1 MSVICS
7 RSISFAL
14 PCFYRNLIPIYILS
28 NRFRNVKPIYEV
40 FSYSIEKYEILS
52 YNKSMDNIFKDLR
65 KAKQLTQKELADIFN
80 VDQTTV
86 SKWEVGKAL
95 PDYGTLQKLA
105 DFYNVS
111 IDYLLGR
118 DEKMSARFPTD
129 ISELEADLRKVNFPV
144 DEWMQLTD
152 EQKHI
157 LLSTIENFIKS
168 NK

>member
-1 MSVICS
+1 MG
-7 RSISFAL
+7 
-14 PCFYRNLIPIYILS
+14 
-28 NRFRNVKPIYEV
+28 
-40 FSYSIEKYEILS
+40 
-52 YNKSMDNIFKDLR
+52 NIFKNLR

-86 SKWEVGKAL
+86 SKWEVGKAI

-105 DFYNVS
+105 DYFNVS
-111 IDYLLGR
+111 VDYLLGR
-118 DEKMSARFPTD
+118 EEKMPAGFPTD

-152 EQKHI
+152 EQKNI

>member
-1 MSVICS
+1 MN
-7 RSISFAL
+7 AL
-14 PCFYRNLIPIYILS
+14 
-28 NRFRNVKPIYEV
+28 K
-40 FSYSIEKYEILS
+40 
-52 YNKSMDNIFKDLR
+52 MLR
-65 KAKQLTQKELADIFN
+65 KQKKLLQKELADIFN

-86 SKWEVGKAL
+86 SKWEVGKAI

-105 DFYNVS
+105 DYFNVS
-111 IDYLLGR
+111 VDYLLGR
-118 DEKMSARFPTD
+118 EEKMPAGFPTD

-152 EQKHI
+152 EQKNI